1 MLPEVQISREVGM
14 SIDQTKNQVV
24 ARIWQSIAESGV
36 SVSAIPQEQMSTLVN
51 AIADGVLLAVDSMFE
66 EAGLPAMQEAAA
78 APAPGAPAQGAAAPA
93 AAATAAPPG
102 APAQPDE
109 EQVLWEGRPFL
120 SIATYYRI
128 TNQRVRIIHG
138 LLGRERD
145 DIELIRIQDLDI
157 KQSLGERFLNVGD
170 IIMRSADP
178 SYPDVRLNNVRF
190 VDEVHEILRKAMLQ
204 ARRKYRYSIQER
216 I

>member
-1 MLPEVQISREVGM
+1 M
-14 SIDQTKNQVV
+14 SVDQTKSEVV
-24 ARIWQSIAESGV
+24 ARIWQSIAQSGV
-36 SVSAIPQEQMSTLVN
+36 SVSAIPQDQMNSLVN

-66 EAGLPAMQEAAA
+66 EAGLPVMREAAD
-78 APAPGAPAQGAAAPA
+78 Q
-93 AAATAAPPG
+93 PPG
-102 APAQPDE
+102 PAVQTADQASGPGVKPADQ

-120 SIATYYRI
+120 SLVTFYRI
-128 TNQRVRIIHG
+128 TNQRVRIVHG
-138 LLGRERD
+138 VLGRERD

-157 KQSLGERFLNVGD
+157 QQSLGERFINVGD
-170 IIMRSADP
+170 ILMKSADP

-190 VDEVHEILRKAMLQ
+190 VDEVHEILRKAMLE